1 MRLIRDTWLIFERS
15 MWLTL
20 RNPVWVFI
28 GLMQPILYL
37 VLFGPLLKSIAVR
50 RASRRAVP
58 TTCSCRAC

>member
-1 MRLIRDTWLIFERS
+1 MRLIHDTWLIFERS

-37 VLFGPLLKSIAVR
+37 VLFGPLLRSIASR
-50 RASRRAVP
+50 PASRRAAP
-58 TTCSCRAC
+58 TTSSCPGC